1 MGLVDLVWVRIF
13 FSTSGDRIFF
23 RDIQQ
28 CKILFPTLHA
38 HYIFSVGI
46 FFLPGIPCNI
56 FLPHNQSA
64 GYFSLKS
71 PIPSLKSQMVDPQP

>member
-23 RDIQQ
+23 PDIQQ

-46 FFLPGIPCNI
+46 FFLPGIPCKI
-56 FLPHNQSA
+56 FFPHNQSA
-64 GYFSLKS
+64 GYFL
-71 PIPSLKSQMVDPQP
+71 